1 MPIARFEM
9 PDGRVARFDVPE
21 GTTPEQAQQIG
32 QEFAASQQG
41 QQPVQQLGAQ
51 DGVSGLP
58 VALPTDIP
66 VPARQPGLA
75 SERFGPGAVRTQTG
89 AGAIEPAVTLATAA
103 AAEPVAGIAGLASAP
118 FVGLDEAANIV
129 NKVRDVLTIQPSTP
143 EGQQSLQAIAQAL
156 EPITQRI
163 EGARKAIGEKGFE
176 IGGPVGGAAAE
187 TAVEA
192 GLILAGGIVAKGVG
206 KLRRI
211 AKAQPTPEQAAVLQ
225 AGKELNTPVLTTDI
239 LPPDS
244 FAGKSLQQLS
254 EKLGPL
260 GTGPK
265 RAAQQRARSDIV
277 VELAD
282 EFNADLDAPFEADIV
297 KSLKTKNAAE
307 LAKASTQRNSAVEA
321 LTPLGDV
328 PTPKTK
334 VAIQRQLDRQAR
346 LREKADP
353 AQIDNL
359 NRIRDSIDGND
370 FSVVKDIRQEVIS
383 DLKALRRGDDRR
395 AEGALQSVKSAIDK
409 DMVTFARKN
418 DKQAT
423 KDWLASNRKFA
434 FELSN
439 ARNTELKRIIETGDI
454 TPEKVGPILKGGKIS
469 ELQRLNKSLTPKGKE
484 AVKAAIIRNALSDS
498 GFFTSPNP
506 DRLAT
511 TLLKP
516 NNQKATKIF
525 FKGDDKKRV
534 EGLSRLLDTTRRAQ
548 QAALAT
554 PTGQALIP
562 LAIGGGAVAEPVTT
576 LLTAGTLSA
585 VARAYE
591 SAPVRNLLIKIA
603 NSKPGSIREQN
614 LTRSIGA
621 AIAASV
627 PIQKEQQ

>member
-1 MPIARFEM
+1 MTIEARLADGTVLRF
-9 PDGRVARFDVPE
+9 PDGTPQDVV
-21 GTTPEQAQQIG
+21 QATVKRQIS
-32 QEFAASQQG
+32 SQQ
-41 QQPVQQLGAQ
+41 QPGVAQ
-51 DGVSGLP
+51 DGISRLP
-58 VALPTDIP
+58 EPLPTDLP
-66 VPARQPGLA
+66 SPTQQPRLA

-89 AGAIEPAVTLATAA
+89 AGVIEPALAIATGVPATIA
-103 AAEPVAGIAGLASAP
+103 SGVAGIAALP
-118 FVGLDEAANIV
+118 FVGAESGDIVRRVQEA
-129 NKVRDVLTIQPSTP
+129 LTFQPRTP
-143 EGQQSLQAIAQAL
+143 EGQATIQSIASAL
-156 EPITQRI
+156 EPITEQI
-163 EGARKAIGEKGFE
+163 EGARKAVGERGFE
-176 IGGPVGGAAAE
+176 IAGPVGGAIGE
-187 TAVEA
+187 TLVEA
-192 GLILAGGIVAKGVG
+192 GLMVAGGILPKGAG
-206 KLRRI
+206 ALRRI
-211 AKAQPTPEQAAVLQ
+211 AKARPTPEQAAVLQ

-484 AVKAAIIRNALSDS
+484 AAKAAIIRNALSDS

-516 NNQKATKIF
+516 NNQKAIKIF

-603 NSKPGSIREQN
+603 NSKPRSVREQN

-627 PIQKEQQ
+627 PVQQEQQ